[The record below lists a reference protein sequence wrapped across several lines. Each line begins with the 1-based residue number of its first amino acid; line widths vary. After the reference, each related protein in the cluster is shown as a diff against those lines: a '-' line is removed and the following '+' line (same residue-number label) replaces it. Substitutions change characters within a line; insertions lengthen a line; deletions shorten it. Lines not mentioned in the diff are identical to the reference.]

1 MAFKSGKF
9 TSVIKIT
16 PSVRKPIRHV
26 LQYGSLAICCAKKS
40 CQSKISLFTMSVSFC
55 LLPVTVFISKSQ
67 PLPLFLAKERRI
79 QMTLMSPLIFAS
91 CSLSAE
97 ARYDGQSLQE
107 A

>member
-1 MAFKSGKF
+1 
-9 TSVIKIT
+9 
-16 PSVRKPIRHV
+16 
-26 LQYGSLAICCAKKS
+26 
-40 CQSKISLFTMSVSFC
+40 MSVSFC

-67 PLPLFLAKERRI
+67 QLPLFLAKERRI
-79 QMTLMSPLIFAS
+79 QMSPLIFTS